1 MPTWKVKKGEEQ
13 EERRECIAVQPHACC
28 GCAVRKQASG
38 RWEGRPRLRV
48 GWIVAFLHGLVFRHI
63 ILFYYF
69 FFSQRLFPFFC
80 KSMNTP
86 VWMSLQRT
94 LALLLLFC
102 QCSAS
107 TSQDEETAVFA
118 AGCFWSVELV
128 FDRVEGVKETR

>member
-1 MPTWKVKKGEEQ
+1 MHCCSTARLLWMRSTKTGEWPLGGPTKT
-13 EERRECIAVQPHACC
+13 ACWLVC
-28 GCAVRKQASG
+28 GVLTWLGLQA
-38 RWEGRPRLRV
+38 
-48 GWIVAFLHGLVFRHI
+48 
-63 ILFYYF
+63 YYSSSINF
-69 FFSQRLFPFFC
+69 FFRKTFFFC